1 MARAYLLYS
10 ISHEWL
16 SWYILGKNDG
26 GIAMEERIITLTML
40 EDFRQQLI
48 NEERSPATIEK
59 YLRDVQHFVC
69 FTEGKML
76 SRQII
81 LAYKAKLGEYYA
93 VSSANSMLAAMNA
106 LLRYLG
112 WEDLCIKQFKLQRQ
126 VYLPEEKEL
135 TRAEYERLV
144 TTAHRQGNE
153 RLCLILQTICA
164 TGIRVSELP
173 FITVEAAKAG
183 EAIVRCKGKTRTV
196 LLVKELRTLLLQY
209 ARAQGLS
216 AGPVFITRSGRPVSR
231 TAVWRDMK
239 ALCLTANVAPGKVFP
254 HNLRHLFARTFYG
267 VEKDIAKLADILGH
281 SSIDTTRIYVATTG
295 AEHRRRMESLH
306 LAWQIKNP
314 APIAGVM
321 YT

>member
-1 MARAYLLYS
+1 
-10 ISHEWL
+10 
-16 SWYILGKNDG
+16 
-26 GIAMEERIITLTML
+26 MEERFITHTMI
-40 EDFRQQLI
+40 ENFRQYLI
-48 NEERSPATIEK
+48 DEEKSFATIEK

-81 LAYKAKLGEYYA
+81 LAYKAKLAEHYA
-93 VSSANSMLAAMNA
+93 ISSANSMLAATNA

-112 WEDLCIKQFKLQRQ
+112 WDDLCLKQFKLQRQ

-135 TRAEYERLV
+135 TREEYERLV
-144 TTAHRQGNE
+144 ATAHKQGNA

-173 FITVEAAKAG
+173 FITVEAAKHG

-196 LLVKELRTLLLQY
+196 LLVKELRSMLLQY
-209 ARAQGLS
+209 AGKLRLT
-216 AGPVFITRSGRPVSR
+216 AGPIFVTRSGRPVSR

-239 ALCLTANVAPGKVFP
+239 ALCLAANVAPGKVFP

-281 SSIDTTRIYVATTG
+281 SSIDTTRIYIATSG
-295 AEHRRRMESLH
+295 AEHRRRMENLH
-306 LAWQIKNP
+306 LVWQIKKP
-314 APIAGVM
+314 ASAAGVI